1 MSVEPLALYL
11 QQWTQDERDRA
22 RAAFTWIA
30 HNIAYDVSLRGKE
43 TDARTVLEQRRAAC
57 HGYALLFEEL
67 GEAMGLQAEVVRGH
81 GKGRGYEPGDPLGG
95 AQDHSWNAV
104 KIDGRWQLADC
115 TWGAGYIDDDG
126 RFVRRFTDH
135 YFVTPPEEFVCDHFP
150 DDPGW
155 QLLPRPILR
164 LEYLDR
170 VHLKPPFYEQG
181 LWLVSH
187 RSARIETGS
196 ELAVTIGAPREVV
209 VTAALYQAGKQL
221 PKHYAFTQRE
231 SEFVVRAA
239 FPSSGSYVLRIF
251 ARQRDA
257 VGEQFD
263 TALDYVV
270 QARSGGGS
278 GVGFPEVYDSFL
290 VRECRLERPLTREI
304 PSGQKVKFA
313 VSVPKAEEVVVVRSD
328 EVWWVLDKRGELF
341 SGQVLTEAGQVTV
354 FARFSGKSR
363 YEGLLKYLVQ

>member
-1 MSVEPLALYL
+1 MRGVARIATRALLSVALLFSLCTRSPTAVAEEERYAAVDAHARAAPASCAMSVESLALYL

-43 TDARTVLEQRRAAC
+43 TDARTVLEQGRAAC
-57 HGYALLFEEL
+57 HGYALLFEAL
-67 GEAMGLQAEVVRGH
+67 GEAMGLEVEVVRGH
-81 GKGRGYEPGDPLGG
+81 GKGRGYEPGDPLDG

-104 KIDGRWQLADC
+104 KIDGAWQLLDC
-115 TWGAGYIDDDG
+115 TWGAGYIGDDG

-135 YFVTPPEEFVCDHFP
+135 YFLTPPEEFVHDHFP

-155 QLLPRPILR
+155 QLLARPILR

-231 SEFVVRAA
+231 NEFVVRAA
-239 FPSSGSYVLRIF
+239 FPSSGSYVLR
-251 ARQRDA
+251 R
-257 VGEQFD
+257 G
-263 TALDYVV
+263 
-270 QARSGGGS
+270 
-278 GVGFPEVYDSFL
+278 
-290 VRECRLERPLTREI
+290 
-304 PSGQKVKFA
+304 
-313 VSVPKAEEVVVVRSD
+313 VSVERQLCAADLRPPKGWGRRAI
-328 EVWWVLDKRGELF
+328 
-341 SGQVLTEAGQVTV
+341 
-354 FARFSGKSR
+354 
-363 YEGLLKYLVQ
+363 